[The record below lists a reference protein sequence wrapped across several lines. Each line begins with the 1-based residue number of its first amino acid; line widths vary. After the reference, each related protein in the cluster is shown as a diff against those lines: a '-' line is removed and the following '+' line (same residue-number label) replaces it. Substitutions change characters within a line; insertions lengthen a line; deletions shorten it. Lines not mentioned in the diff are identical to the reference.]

1 MKKMD
6 VQIGSWITLH
16 HMAIAEIM
24 AGAGFQWLC
33 LDLEHSVIDYYGMQ
47 VMLSSI
53 QSKGVQAYVRVGGN
67 NAMMIKRVLDAGADG
82 IICPMI
88 NTAEQA
94 KQLVAHVKYPPVG
107 TRGVGLARAQY
118 YGLDEGFEKYRE
130 SKALEIQI
138 IAQIEHHE
146 AIRNLQ
152 SILDVDGIDG
162 TFIGPYDLSGS
173 MGKPGQYEDADV
185 QAQIEQYE
193 KLASGSGKKMGFH
206 VIQPQA
212 QLLQEKINKG
222 YNFIAFSID
231 TLFLGQSCR
240 QEMNQLK
247 NIIS

>member
-1 MKKMD
+1 MTKMD

-67 NAMMIKRVLDAGADG
+67 DAMMIKRVLDAGADG

-94 KQLVAHVKYPPVG
+94 KQLVAHVKYPPLG

-118 YGLDEGFEKYRE
+118 Y
-130 SKALEIQI
+130 A
-138 IAQIEHHE
+138 
-146 AIRNLQ
+146 
-152 SILDVDGIDG
+152 
-162 TFIGPYDLSGS
+162 
-173 MGKPGQYEDADV
+173 
-185 QAQIEQYE
+185 
-193 KLASGSGKKMGFH
+193 
-206 VIQPQA
+206 
-212 QLLQEKINKG
+212 
-222 YNFIAFSID
+222 
-231 TLFLGQSCR
+231 
-240 QEMNQLK
+240 LK
-247 NIIS
+247 NTGNPKHVKYKLSLKLNIMKRSAIFKVFWMWMASTERLLDHMIYQEVWVSPDNMKMLMFRHKLNNMKN